1 MPHLTLSL
9 ASDGPLVEVAFAA
22 SSERIEALKLTGQSY
37 PKPVWATGLIDTGAG
52 ISAVGGDVIQALGIV
67 PIGQIDVYSA
77 VVGHVRP
84 CNLYDVCLAF
94 APRSSPTVMHVDMP
108 IIEGVFSGKRYNA
121 LIGRDILRR
130 CLFFYNGSADT
141 FTLAF

>member
-9 ASDGPLVEVAFAA
+9 AGEGPLVEVAFAG
-22 SSERIEALKLTGQSY
+22 SSARIEILKLTGLPY
-37 PKPVWATGLIDTGAG
+37 PKPAWTTGLIDTGAG
-52 ISAVGGDVIQALGIV
+52 ISAVGGDVIRALGLV
-67 PIGQIDVYSA
+67 PIDRIDVYSA

-84 CNLYDVCLAF
+84 CNLYDICLAF

-108 IIEGVFSGKRYNA
+108 IIEGVFTDKRYNA
-121 LIGRDILRR
+121 LIGRNILRR
-130 CLFFYNGSADT
+130 CLFFYNGPADT